1 MVDFIVAGLR
11 ASIKHIHNKFGKT
24 PLVGAE
30 VGVFRGQHAQC
41 ILNTLNMGRLYLID
55 PWEDYQKWEGDHTA
69 GKWSGKGE
77 KVSGEE
83 IYQDAH
89 QRFKDRENITILK
102 MPSLIA
108 TKCFKTL
115 NLPDDELDFIYI
127 DGEHSYA
134 AVYEDLHAWWPIVK
148 TGGVLAGHDYNMG
161 AVKIAVDEFAKEMNI
176 KIQTG
181 YGADFWIDK

>member
-41 ILNTLNMGRLYLID
+41 ILNTLNMARLYLID
-55 PWEDYQKWEGDHTA
+55 PWDFFCPWESNHTA
-69 GKWSGKGE
+69 PRWKPGKAGP

-83 IYQDAH
+83 MYLEVC
-89 QRFKDRENITILK
+89 QRFDNRNVMTVKA
-102 MPSLIA
+102 PSLIA
-108 TKCFKTL
+108 VERFKQE
-115 NLPDDELDFIYI
+115 DLDFVYI
-127 DGEHSYA
+127 DGEHTHK
-134 AVYEDLHAWWPIVK
+134 AVLDDLRAWWPIVK
-148 TGGVLAGHDYNMG
+148 KGGVVAGHDYANIPV
-161 AVKIAVDEFAKEMNI
+161 VKAGVDEFAKEMNI
-176 KIQTG
+176 KIQTS